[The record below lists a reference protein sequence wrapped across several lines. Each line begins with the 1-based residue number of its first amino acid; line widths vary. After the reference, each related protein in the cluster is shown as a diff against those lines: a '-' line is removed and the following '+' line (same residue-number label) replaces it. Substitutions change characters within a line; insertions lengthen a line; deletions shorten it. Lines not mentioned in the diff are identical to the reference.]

1 MDPRVSLKEP
11 DSDKN
16 VVVLLNRDLMLAVS
30 ITNTAKALGFT
41 VDRVQSTT
49 DLIERLDSGRESVAL
64 VIIDMNLDIAWDEVG
79 EMMQSGQA
87 LPPVLGFGP
96 HVDIDGRR
104 AAKKAGLT
112 RIVSN
117 GEFHRD
123 MAALITRYARSEP

>member
-1 MDPRVSLKEP
+1 VDPRVSLKEP

-41 VDRVQSTT
+41 VDRVLSTT
-49 DLIERLDSGRESVAL
+49 DLIERLDGGRESVAL